1 MDRNQLY
8 GHRGIPRNG
17 AQREP
22 TAMGSVCAQA
32 FRILVSYEF
41 SYDTEADMSVPAS
54 DARQRLFPLIEE
66 VNRDQTAVEIVS
78 KKGTA
83 YLISAGEYRS
93 LQETVYLLRSPANA
107 RRLHESI
114 AQVESGEIDTHE
126 LLG

>member
-1 MDRNQLY
+1 
-8 GHRGIPRNG
+8 
-17 AQREP
+17 
-22 TAMGSVCAQA
+22 
-32 FRILVSYEF
+32 
-41 SYDTEADMSVPAS
+41 MSVTAS

-83 YLISAGEYRS
+83 YLISADEYRS

-114 AQVESGEIDTHE
+114 AQLESDDVVSRE

>member
-1 MDRNQLY
+1 M
-8 GHRGIPRNG
+8 
-17 AQREP
+17 E
-22 TAMGSVCAQA
+22 V
-32 FRILVSYEF
+32 
-41 SYDTEADMSVPAS
+41 DMSVTAS

-83 YLISAGEYRS
+83 YLISADEYRS

-114 AQVESGEIDTHE
+114 AQVESGDFEPHE